1 MAKLADAHGSGPCIR
16 KDMWVQLP
24 PATLR
29 GSGLPRSVANGD
41 YYRGPFGGT
50 NQMNFVKTMSNK
62 NNKKNLPSRSRWQ
75 KPVAQNT
82 KKGSQSNKI
91 QISQNDFKGGLHII
105 PLGGNEEVGRNMTL
119 FEYNGDIII
128 LDMGIQFPEEDMPG
142 IDYIIPNISY
152 LKGKE
157 KRVKGVILSHGH
169 LDHIG
174 AAPILLHNL
183 SYPLVVGRDMTIA
196 MVKKK
201 MEDFQ
206 KGSARYLKARRIKSV
221 NEKITLGKFE
231 VEFFDVEHSIMNAVG
246 VIIKTPDGTI
256 IHPGDWTME
265 KNPIDGRI
273 LTYNHLSKL
282 PSPRILMLESLGAVM
297 SDFGRVSEE
306 EMYRNLKK
314 LIYDATGKVIIGTF
328 SSQIKRIGYILEYAE
343 KIGKKVALDGYSMK
357 MNVEIAKELGYI
369 KTHKETF
376 ISVSEIHKYSENRI
390 IIICTGAQGEGN
402 AVLSR
407 IITDNHK
414 HIKIKKNDT
423 VIFSSS
429 VIPGNERTI
438 QRLKDNLYRKC
449 DNVIHSDIMDVHIS
463 GHCSAQDIQ
472 KMLIQVSPQFFLPV
486 YANHYM
492 LKEAEKLAIKTGFP
506 KEKIFVLDNGNIL
519 EIKKGRAEILLKKV
533 DASYVMVDGLGVGDV
548 GEVVLRDRTQLAQD
562 GMIVIVA
569 IIDGESGQLKGEA
582 EIHSKG
588 FVYLK
593 SSKDFIKEINNLAKD
608 IISKTSS
615 KDRTTNWAYVK
626 DNLRDKIGE
635 FIFKRTERRP
645 MVLPFIVEM

>member
-1 MAKLADAHGSGPCIR
+1 
-16 KDMWVQLP
+16 
-24 PATLR
+24 
-29 GSGLPRSVANGD
+29 
-41 YYRGPFGGT
+41 
-50 NQMNFVKTMSNK
+50 MNFAKNMNNKT
-62 NNKKNLPSRSRWQ
+62 NKKNTSSRSRWQ
-75 KPVAQNT
+75 KSSVRNIG
-82 KKGSQSNKI
+82 KSKGSNKI

-119 FEYNGDIII
+119 FEYGGDIVI
-128 LDMGIQFPEEDMPG
+128 LDMGMQFPEEDMPG

-157 KRVKGVILSHGH
+157 KKIKGVILSHGH

-183 SYPLVVGRDMTIA
+183 GYPLVIGRDMTIA

-206 KGSARYLKARRIKSV
+206 KGSAQYLKAKRIKSV
-221 NEKITLGKFE
+221 DEKITLGKFE
-231 VEFFDVEHSIMNAVG
+231 IGFFDVEHSIMDAVG
-246 VIIKTPDGTI
+246 VIIKTPDGTV

-265 KNPIDGRI
+265 KSPVDGKI
-273 LTYNHLSKL
+273 LSYNHLSKL
-282 PSPRILMLESLGAVM
+282 PSPRILMLESLGAIAPDV
-297 SDFGRVSEE
+297 GRVSEE

-314 LIYDATGKVIIGTF
+314 LIYEAKGKVIIGTF
-328 SSQIKRIGYILEYAE
+328 SSQIKRIGHILEYAG

-357 MNVEIAKELGYI
+357 MNIEIAKELGYI
-369 KTHKETF
+369 KAHKETF
-376 ISVSEIHKYSENRI
+376 ISVSEIHKYPENGV

-414 HIKIKKNDT
+414 YIKIKKNDT

-429 VIPGNERTI
+429 IIPGNERTI

-492 LKEAEKLAIKTGFP
+492 LKEAEKLAVKTGFP
-506 KEKIFVLDNGNIL
+506 KERIFVLDNGNIL
-519 EIKKGRAEILLKKV
+519 EVKKGRAEILLKKV
-533 DASYVMVDGLGVGDV
+533 DASYVMVDGLGIGDV
-548 GEVVLRDRTQLAQD
+548 GEVVLRDRTQLAHN
-562 GMIVIVA
+562 GL
-569 IIDGESGQLKGEA
+569 S
-582 EIHSKG
+582 
-588 FVYLK
+588 
-593 SSKDFIKEINNLAKD
+593 
-608 IISKTSS
+608 
-615 KDRTTNWAYVK
+615 
-626 DNLRDKIGE
+626 
-635 FIFKRTERRP
+635 
-645 MVLPFIVEM
+645 